1 MKKFFAILTIAAILA
16 VSIFAVSPSFR
27 TWVFGTYTT
36 VTEWTPEAIQADPE
50 GYAQFVKRQLETDL
64 NVLEPTL
71 RNLLLKKDKL
81 AKLWKEKNTAVEQGQ
96 ALAEQAA
103 DAISNGSYP
112 VVVAGKKYN
121 EEQLKSQLA
130 LWLAQI
136 EVKKELVT
144 EITKVQADSEKERTN
159 LIINIEKTKSQL
171 ALVDTRIE
179 IWRSKAIT
187 AQGLAMI
194 AEVNAVLE
202 GNQIVIQND
211 PVRGID
217 EALADL
223 DRNVSPTAVGNDKVE
238 AYLANYIAKKSNK
251 PAVSENVVVP
261 AQAQTQSQSQTQTQ
275 SIPSKGKSLGE
286 TKNIPEA
293 PIQ

>member
-1 MKKFFAILTIAAILA
+1 MKKIFAILTVTAILA

-27 TWVFGTYTT
+27 TWGFGAYTSIT
-36 VTEWTPEAIQADPE
+36 QWTPEAIQADPE
-50 GYAQFVKRQLETDL
+50 GYAQFVKRQLEADL
-64 NVLEPTL
+64 KVLEPTL

-81 AKLWKEKNTAVEQGQ
+81 AKLWKEKTIAVEQGQ

-103 DAISNGSYP
+103 EAISNGIYP
-112 VVVAGKKYN
+112 VVVAGKEYN
-121 EEQLKSQLA
+121 EQQIKSQLA

-136 EVKKELVT
+136 DIKKELVT
-144 EITKVQADSEKERTN
+144 EITKVQADSEKQRTN
-159 LIINIEKTKSQL
+159 LIINLEKTKSQL

-223 DRNVSPTAVGNDKVE
+223 DRNVSPTAVDNNKVE
-238 AYLANYIAKKSNK
+238 EFIASYIVKKGNK
-251 PAVSENVVVP
+251 PVVNENISV
-261 AQAQTQSQSQTQTQ
+261 QTQTQTQTQSQSQSQV
-275 SIPSKGKSLGE
+275 PSKGKSLGE

-293 PIQ
+293 PVQ